1 MCLRQRFLVGRH
13 WIYSQMEDPRP
24 RKKMLA
30 GRQRIY
36 GPDTVFSLPETEDV
50 EDSKPR
56 PMMLAAGQI
65 SGSPDR
71 GSWLPERGFVGQTED
86 SGCQTENLWPRQR
99 ILGAIQ
105 RPRGKKFAN
114 RW

>member
-1 MCLRQRFLVGRH
+1 MCLRQRFLVARH

-36 GPDTVFSLPETEDV
+36 GPDSVFSLPE
-50 EDSKPR
+50 
-56 PMMLAAGQI
+56 LAAGQI

-105 RPRGKKFAN
+105 TPRGKKFAN
-114 RW
+114 RC

>member
-1 MCLRQRFLVGRH
+1 
-13 WIYSQMEDPRP
+13 MEDPRP

-71 GSWLPERGFVGQTED
+71 GSWLPERG

-105 RPRGKKFAN
+105 RPRGEKTFAN
-114 RW
+114 HG

>member
-1 MCLRQRFLVGRH
+1 
-13 WIYSQMEDPRP
+13 MEDPRP

-71 GSWLPERGFVGQTED
+71 GTWLPERGFVGQTED
-86 SGCQTENLWPRQR
+86 SGCQTENLWPGQR

-105 RPRGKKFAN
+105 RPRGKKI
-114 RW
+114 REPGEMVPPEPEPCKSLKYDL